1 MRFLL
6 LTQYY
11 PPEIGAPQTR
21 LSAVARH
28 LQALG
33 HCVEVVT
40 ALPNHLKGKIF
51 PGYEGQFYVREEI
64 DGVVV
69 HRVWM
74 YAATG
79 AGIKRLVSY
88 LSFMITCLYGLARS
102 AKPDYLF
109 VESPPLFLSLPAF
122 IASRIWGV
130 PFIFNVA
137 DLWPDSAKDL
147 GVVQSKVILWL
158 AHHFEM
164 WTYRKAEIVN
174 AVTEGIRDTLVTI
187 KDVEHQKVAFLPN
200 GVDVDLFRPLAP
212 DPELQRRF
220 DCEDRAVFLY
230 AGTHGYAQGLP
241 VLLEAAAQLRN
252 QPIVFVFVGDGP
264 VKLELLRMKAELQL
278 SNVVF
283 EDPKPLEKMPAYY
296 SISTASIVPLRDVP
310 LFDGARPSKL
320 FPSFGCGIPV
330 IYAGKGEGA
339 RLIEATESGIVV
351 PPEDADA
358 LAAAV
363 MKLACDQKLS
373 RELGVNARKY
383 VVENMAWPSI
393 LDNWLRQ
400 LGLST
405 EEGND

>member
-1 MRFLL
+1 MRILL

-11 PPEIGAPQTR
+11 PPEIGASQTR

-33 HCVEVVT
+33 HSVEVVT
-40 ALPNHLKGKIF
+40 ALPNHLKGRIF
-51 PGYEGQFYVREEI
+51 PEYEGRFYVREEI
-64 DGVVV
+64 DGIPV

-102 AKPDYLF
+102 IKPDYLF

-137 DLWPDSAKDL
+137 DLWPDSARDL
-147 GVVQSKVILWL
+147 GVVQNRVVLRL
-158 AHHFEM
+158 AYDFEM

-174 AVTEGIRDTLVTI
+174 AVTEGIRNTLVTA
-187 KDVEHQKVAFLPN
+187 KDVQPQKVAFLPN
-200 GVDVDLFRPLAP
+200 GVDVDLFRPMAP
-212 DPELQRRF
+212 DPGLQRRF
-220 DCEDRAVFLY
+220 DCEDRSVFLY

-241 VLLEAAAQLRN
+241 VVLEAASQLRN

-264 VKLELLRMKAELQL
+264 VKSELLRMKTQLQL

-283 EDPKPLEKMPAYY
+283 EDPKPLERMPAYY

-320 FPSFGCGIPV
+320 FPSLGSGVPV

-358 LAAAV
+358 LATAV

-393 LDNWLRQ
+393 IDNWLRQ
-400 LGLST
+400 F
-405 EEGND
+405 